1 MIAIGSLSEL
11 ANYSLTV
18 RFRINSSVTI
28 ISSSKFAEVVRWRK
42 YLFASEVKIGACAAA
57 NASLGA
63 HSASGFAHLL
73 SDEQNPVTHFGVQP
87 LASKSA
93 PSHEDVAHQRW
104 VAAYGIGMP

>member
-1 MIAIGSLSEL
+1 M
-11 ANYSLTV
+11 TV
-18 RFRINSSVTI
+18 RFRINSSETI
-28 ISSSKFAEVVRWRK
+28 ISSLRFAEVGHRRK
-42 YLFASEVKIGACAAA
+42 YLFASRVKIGGCVAAY
-57 NASLGA
+57 ASLGG
-63 HSASGFAHLL
+63 HSTSGFAHLL